1 LRQKVADAI
10 ACFLKVAAPNGW
22 VNWMRVVILAGG
34 LGTRLRSVLPMTPK
48 CLALVAGQPFLFH
61 LLNRFLT
68 RSCSQLILSVYHL
81 AGQVRATLGVEY
93 EGIPVS
99 YVEEEAPL
107 GTGGALRLCA
117 EYLAGQPF
125 IALNADSFL
134 DIKMDELVFPTEASW
149 VNLAA
154 VSVPDTSRYGALELG
169 EANEVVAFREK
180 TASAGGGLINAGIYC
195 IRPEIWAEVPSQ
207 KMLSWERDILPRAVA
222 TRRVRAQAFHRDFI
236 DIGTPESYSRAER
249 ILFPSAN
256 R

>member
-1 LRQKVADAI
+1 M
-10 ACFLKVAAPNGW
+10 N
-22 VNWMRVVILAGG
+22 VVILAGG
-34 LGTRLRSVLPMTPK
+34 LGTRLHSVLPDKAK
-48 CLALVAGQPFLFH
+48 CLAPIADNPFIFH
-61 LLNRFLT
+61 LLNRFVT
-68 RSCSQLILSVYHL
+68 NRCSHLIISVCHL
-81 AGQVRATLGVEY
+81 AEQIKSAVGSDYQ
-93 EGIPVS
+93 GIPVT
-99 YVEEEAPL
+99 YVEEVTPL

-169 EANEVVAFREK
+169 EDNEVAAFREK
-180 TASAGGGLINAGIYC
+180 TASSGEGLINAGIYC
-195 IRPEIWAEVPSQ
+195 IRSEIWAEVPLQ
-207 KMLSWERDILPRAVA
+207 KVLSWERDILPRAVA
-222 TRRVRAQAFHRDFI
+222 ARQVRAQAFHRDFI
-236 DIGTPESYSRAER
+236 DIGTPESYARAER